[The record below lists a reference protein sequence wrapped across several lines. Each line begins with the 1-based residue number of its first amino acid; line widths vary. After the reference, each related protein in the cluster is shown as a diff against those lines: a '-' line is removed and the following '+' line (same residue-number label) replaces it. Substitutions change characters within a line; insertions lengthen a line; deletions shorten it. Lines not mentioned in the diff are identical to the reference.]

1 VLTESPSLDISN
13 RQLLRESR
21 RVREWPMRIFLGVG
35 TREAGREEK
44 DREIVEDVRELEK
57 VLRRA

>member
-1 VLTESPSLDISN
+1 
-13 RQLLRESR
+13 
-21 RVREWPMRIFLGVG
+21 MRIFLGVG